1 MIHQLLCA
9 LSFLSVAPLMPAP
22 DVEVRSPG
30 LAPSTVTG
38 SGELVED
45 WGAVKLVLEGEVL
58 VPATAPEVTSVELD
72 GVIPAA
78 RLAWRAGPVAASAEV
93 WRAPVWPAG
102 LDVLEL
108 RLEETR
114 GAETRGTLLVEL
126 PASTSVVQRTVKVG
140 SRTVMILPD
149 HPREEP
155 PLREWGYLD
164 EASALPGW
172 ATPLPGFSPA
182 FVNIRAGMGS
192 VPIAYRFA
200 IEPGARIAVVLGFC
214 ESYWDVAG
222 SRSMSCKV
230 EGAPA
235 VVVDPLERW
244 GRHHPGGVAFDGED
258 ANGDGVLEVLVLPA
272 PGTPDRNPILNA
284 IWLFE
289 PELEVDPTEVITGR
303 RNGVALRYV
312 DVGGSTDQSIL
323 PGGRVE
329 LPFTLAPKESVELTF
344 LVACPGATLPR
355 LEETTWTTDS
365 LRAAAREVWE
375 DWSGD

>member
-1 MIHQLLCA
+1 MSYQTLCILALLSTA
-9 LSFLSVAPLMPAP
+9 AAP

-30 LAPSTVTG
+30 LATSRLNG

-45 WGAVKLVLEGEVL
+45 WGKVRLVLEGEAL
-58 VPATAPEVTSVELD
+58 APTTAPEVSSVELD
-72 GVIPAA
+72 GAIPGA

-114 GAETRGTLLVEL
+114 GAEARGTLLVEL
-126 PASTSVVQRTVKVG
+126 PASTSLAQRTVKVG
-140 SRTVMILPD
+140 SRTVLLLPD
-149 HPREEP
+149 HPRKEP
-155 PLREWGYLD
+155 PPREWGYLD
-164 EASALPGW
+164 EATALPGW
-172 ATPLPGFSPA
+172 ATPLPGYDPA
-182 FVNIRAGMGS
+182 FANIRAGMGG
-192 VPIAYRFA
+192 VAIAYRFA
-200 IEPGARIAVVLGFC
+200 VEPGAHVAVVLGFC
-214 ESYWDVAG
+214 ESYWEVEG

-235 VVVDPLERW
+235 VTVDPLERW
-244 GRHHPGGVAFDGED
+244 GRHHPGGVSFDGED

-289 PELEVDPTEVITGR
+289 PELEVDPAEVITGR
-303 RNGVALRYV
+303 HDGVALRYV

-329 LPFTLAPKESVELTF
+329 LPFALAPKESVELTF
-344 LVACPGATLPR
+344 LVACPGATLPK

-375 DWSGD
+375 DWSGN